1 MRIPVVG
8 TQRVWS
14 GGALDHTP
22 RLPLCFPSPSPPLP
36 KLPGLPKVL
45 QVLSTCSTT
54 QPQTTT
60 WAPTLVTPS
69 PLLHSFPT
77 QPLLPPSLA
86 SLA

>member
-1 MRIPVVG
+1 MRIPGVR

-45 QVLSTCSTT
+45 QVHHSAPDHHLGLDPGHPQST
-54 QPQTTT
+54 
-60 WAPTLVTPS
+60 PT
-69 PLLHSFPT
+69 
-77 QPLLPPSLA
+77 
-86 SLA
+86 